1 MRSVRFRRTSLCIPL
16 TQLSTF
22 SALTQAEPPQATTQS
37 TGRPRLSKGAFGL
50 QKSCEV
56 VDGSEGCWM
65 MHAQL
70 TLSPV
75 QGPTKKVLCLAQDA
89 VIGNLCGA
97 MCWMDGAGVCL
108 IDPVSKMPVVQSL
121 KPQFCSA

>member
-1 MRSVRFRRTSLCIPL
+1 MYT
-16 TQLSTF
+16 TYSTF
-22 SALTQAEPPQATTQS
+22 HIFSPDTSRTTPS
-37 TGRPRLSKGAFGL
+37 NHTVDRLSKGAFGL

-108 IDPVSKMPVVQSL
+108 IDPVTKMPVVQSL